1 MSIPNGITPIPM
13 LSGLALLQFGA
24 AGDEW
29 TGYVGLFSVVAVAVV
44 VVLSK
49 LGLLKTVGGNA
60 GAVTPEQAAQLSK
73 SLDELGRKVEHLD
86 QTLTSKIGQLEATVT
101 SQVRILGY
109 VTDELKEA
117 TRQAAASLQW
127 MKVQKELETERRL
140 RRGEAG

>member
-1 MSIPNGITPIPM
+1 MSIPNGITPIPI
-13 LSGLALLQFGA
+13 LSGFALLQIPGA
-24 AGDEW
+24 SDDW

-49 LGLLKTVGGNA
+49 LGLLKKVGGEVSA
-60 GAVTPEQAAQLSK
+60 LDGERAEQLTR

-109 VTDELKEA
+109 VTDELKDT

-127 MKVQKELETERRL
+127 MKVHEQLETERRL